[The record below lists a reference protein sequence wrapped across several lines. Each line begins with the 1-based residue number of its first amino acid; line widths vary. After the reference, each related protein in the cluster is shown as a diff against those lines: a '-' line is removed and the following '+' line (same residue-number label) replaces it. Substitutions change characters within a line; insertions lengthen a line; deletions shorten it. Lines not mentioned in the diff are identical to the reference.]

1 MIFIIFFFLLIC
13 ILIVVFGVFLFNV
26 NNLYGFFFI
35 WYCLSL
41 FVAYAYA
48 WYSSEKIN
56 CSYRSIKYED
66 KEKK

>member
-1 MIFIIFFFLLIC
+1 MVFGIIILLLC
-13 ILIVVFGVFLFNV
+13 IWVVYFGVFLFNV
-26 NNLYGFFFI
+26 NNLYGVLFV

-41 FVAYAYA
+41 LLAFACA
-48 WYSSEKIN
+48 WYSDEKIN